1 MPYIGNQHNVGDH
14 VNNFKVLDDISS
26 HTATFDGSATSI
38 VSAADDTIRIPEHRF
53 IQGQRVTYTNG
64 GGGNIGGLTSG
75 TAYFISFD
83 TANTIKLATTLA
95 NANSNTVINLTAVG
109 SGTSHTLNVAFDGVN
124 TKFKMTHGSGKA
136 ARLNNATQINVA
148 INNVIQRPNINSV
161 SFTEGFAL
169 EDNHKIVF
177 KNAPTVNDIFWG
189 SIIANT
195 IENFDLRDNEV
206 DNFTGDGSTTEFT
219 LSTIPANN
227 ESVIVTIDGA
237 LQHPSDKNT
246 TRAYTLID
254 SIIEFSAAPALNA
267 EIQVRHIGFAGA
279 STNDV
284 SGFYGRTGN
293 VALTSSDN
301 ITTGDITPRNIN
313 ASGII
318 TATTFDGAFSS
329 SVGGSNANFTG
340 IVTAGVFKGGDIE
353 GRNLKITG
361 LSTFTGAVNTQ
372 ALTAT
377 SGTFSGNV
385 SIGGTLTY
393 EDVTNIDSV
402 GIITARDGI
411 DCNADLDVD
420 GHTNLDNL
428 SVAGVSTFND
438 NVILAEQKELRLEP
452 SGAFKLYRGPGGGG
466 ANNFIKSTF
475 GSINL
480 EAANSFIVKVNNN
493 EDSIAAYAND
503 RVDLYHNN
511 QIKLTTTDKGITVG
525 TGVTIETNGQA
536 NFVGVTT
543 FGNVVGGATTSVVV
557 NRDLILRDVW
567 GYGNHIKF
575 HWSTNTLNFPSASLS
590 NIARVPNLSFGD
602 RTNNGNII
610 GVGDFLMYHDHYN
623 MHMRYYGANGNLVL
637 SNKNTEIHISGAN
650 GSGAVQQS
658 IRIKSGATEG
668 VILHH
673 GGNAKFETAGIGASV
688 YGTLVATGADINGD
702 LDVDGHTNLDNV
714 SIAGVTTFT
723 GAIDANSTLEV
734 AGVANFDSTV
744 QVAEKIEH
752 LGDTDTYLQ
761 FDTNTINL
769 HSGGTTGLSVLDA
782 SVRVPTKLGINGAA
796 PQVPLDVISN
806 GSGYAINVRGRSS
819 DNIGELRFT
828 SNNYGALYGAITGGP
843 TYLKFATGGTNRWY
857 INSSGHF
864 VPNSPGSYDIG
875 STSLEIGSIYLGV
888 NKRVYCGLNQE
899 LELYTDGTNG
909 YLKET
914 NGDLYLQSTTDDII
928 IRAADNISIQA
939 QGGEYGIDVNG
950 NGSVNLYYD
959 GGTYTTPKL
968 STTATGIT
976 VDGEVAASQDYPN
989 FRPTLDLNFAA
1000 SKKLDPSITY
1010 TRTGA
1015 ASFTNKFREIE
1026 IVGDNTPRFDY
1037 DVNTG
1042 ESLGLL
1048 IEESRINY
1056 NTNSEVGNNVLNNG
1070 VTTNETTDFL
1080 TPEGKFGRCLNVQHA
1095 GSSVGGYFRRGGTIT
1110 ISSGSKYTMSVFIRQ
1125 NGNDIE
1131 GISSGITGGLG
1142 LYKSG
1147 TGQNQNFGFATADVK
1162 KEQYA
1167 HGWTR
1172 FSATFTAT
1180 GNGTV
1185 NGYVNFVLN
1194 NPTLF
1199 NWNYQLWGFQL
1210 EASSYVTSYIPTQAS
1225 TVTRGADI
1233 VLLDDIENEIG
1244 YNQLEGTVVADFKYS
1259 TESDGAHTIFSFSG
1273 TESNPADQSYRSWLR
1288 INKTAGTPNTVRIYQ
1303 NGDYN
1308 DSSATATPD
1317 VYQKVAYAYSSTDQ
1331 DVSLNG
1337 ASVIDAS
1344 RTPPTNLFRLSLGN
1358 IGWSLGLETTAL
1370 EGHIKRFI
1378 YYPKKLSNSQ
1388 LNTLTS

>member
-1 MPYIGNQHNVGDH
+1 M
-14 VNNFKVLDDISS
+14 
-26 HTATFDGSATSI
+26 
-38 VSAADDTIRIPEHRF
+38 
-53 IQGQRVTYTNG
+53 
-64 GGGNIGGLTSG
+64 
-75 TAYFISFD
+75 
-83 TANTIKLATTLA
+83 
-95 NANSNTVINLTAVG
+95 
-109 SGTSHTLNVAFDGVN
+109 
-124 TKFKMTHGSGKA
+124 
-136 ARLNNATQINVA
+136 
-148 INNVIQRPNINSV
+148 
-161 SFTEGFAL
+161 
-169 EDNHKIVF
+169 
-177 KNAPTVNDIFWG
+177 
-189 SIIANT
+189 IA
-195 IENFDLRDNEV
+195 
-206 DNFTGDGSTTEFT
+206 
-219 LSTIPANN
+219 
-227 ESVIVTIDGA
+227 
-237 LQHPSDKNT
+237 
-246 TRAYTLID
+246 
-254 SIIEFSAAPALNA
+254 
-267 EIQVRHIGFAGA
+267 
-279 STNDV
+279 
-284 SGFYGRTGN
+284 
-293 VALTSSDN
+293 
-301 ITTGDITPRNIN
+301 
-313 ASGII
+313 
-318 TATTFDGAFSS
+318 
-329 SVGGSNANFTG
+329 
-340 IVTAGVFKGGDIE
+340 
-353 GRNLKITG
+353 
-361 LSTFTGAVNTQ
+361 
-372 ALTAT
+372 
-377 SGTFSGNV
+377 
-385 SIGGTLTY
+385 
-393 EDVTNIDSV
+393 
-402 GIITARDGI
+402 
-411 DCNADLDVD
+411 
-420 GHTNLDNL
+420 
-428 SVAGVSTFND
+428 
-438 NVILAEQKELRLEP
+438 
-452 SGAFKLYRGPGGGG
+452 
-466 ANNFIKSTF
+466 
-475 GSINL
+475 
-480 EAANSFIVKVNNN
+480 
-493 EDSIAAYAND
+493 
-503 RVDLYHNN
+503 
-511 QIKLTTTDKGITVG
+511 
-525 TGVTIETNGQA
+525 
-536 NFVGVTT
+536 
-543 FGNVVGGATTSVVV
+543 
-557 NRDLILRDVW
+557 
-567 GYGNHIKF
+567 
-575 HWSTNTLNFPSASLS
+575 
-590 NIARVPNLSFGD
+590 
-602 RTNNGNII
+602 
-610 GVGDFLMYHDHYN
+610 
-623 MHMRYYGANGNLVL
+623 
-637 SNKNTEIHISGAN
+637 
-650 GSGAVQQS
+650 
-658 IRIKSGATEG
+658 
-668 VILHH
+668 
-673 GGNAKFETAGIGASV
+673 
-688 YGTLVATGADINGD
+688 
-702 LDVDGHTNLDNV
+702 
-714 SIAGVTTFT
+714 
-723 GAIDANSTLEV
+723 
-734 AGVANFDSTV
+734 
-744 QVAEKIEH
+744 
-752 LGDTDTYLQ
+752 
-761 FDTNTINL
+761 
-769 HSGGTTGLSVLDA
+769 
-782 SVRVPTKLGINGAA
+782 
-796 PQVPLDVISN
+796 N
-806 GSGYAINVRGRSS
+806 GSGYAINIRGRSS